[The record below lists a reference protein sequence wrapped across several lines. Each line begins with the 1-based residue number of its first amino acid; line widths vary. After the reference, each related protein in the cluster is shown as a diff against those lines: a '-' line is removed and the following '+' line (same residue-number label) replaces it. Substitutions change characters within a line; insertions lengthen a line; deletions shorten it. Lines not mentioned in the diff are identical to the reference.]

1 MKNRLK
7 EIIESMIFISLEPL
21 TLEKMKSVLTDFE
34 EKEIE
39 QAIMELLNTFTT
51 NERGI
56 HIIQAAGGYFFSTK
70 PEHDSWIKRL
80 LKVERKNRLSS
91 AALETLSAIAY
102 HQPITL
108 AEISAVR
115 GVDSTHT
122 LKTLLQKRLVKIVG
136 RKKSPG
142 NPLIYRTSEK
152 FLTYFGLNSIKDLPS
167 PEELS
172 KILEEESV
180 PEEDTP
186 SAINEK

>member
-1 MKNRLK
+1 MKNRIQ
-7 EIIESMIFISLEPL
+7 EIIESLIFISLEPL
-21 TLEKMKSVLTDFE
+21 TLEKIKSVLTEFE

-39 QAIMELLNTFTT
+39 QAIKELLENYMT

-56 HIIQAAGGYFFSTK
+56 HIIQAAGGFLFSTK

-80 LKVERKNRLSS
+80 LKVERKGRLSS

-102 HQPITL
+102 HQPVTL
-108 AEISAVR
+108 AEISALR

-152 FLTYFGLNSIKDLPS
+152 FLTYFGLNSINDLPS

-172 KILEEESV
+172 KILEEEGI
-180 PEEDTP
+180 PEEDIP
-186 SAINEK
+186 AQ